1 MRAVL
6 VQARLR
12 EPIERGDVTLLFR
25 RWRRCQA
32 VAGHHYRTAAGRLVV
47 DAVDEVAVAAITDGD
62 ARRAGYP
69 DAAALVDDLRGSA
82 DLPIYRLAVRA
93 LEGPDPRD
101 VLAGKA
107 ALTARERRELDER
120 LARLDRS
127 STHGPWTAATLDLIA
142 ERPAVRAPDLAAELG
157 RETLP
162 FKTDVRK
169 LKNLGLTLSL
179 PVGYRLSPRGAAY
192 RRRRRRQT
200 PAGGRAMPPLDDPT

>member
-1 MRAVL
+1 MSGVL

-25 RWRRCQA
+25 RWRRCQV
-32 VAGHHYRTAAGRLVV
+32 VAGHDYRTAAGRLAV
-47 DAVDEVAVAAITDGD
+47 DAVDEVAPAAITDID

-69 DAAALVDDLRGSA
+69 DAAALVDDLRGST

-93 LEGPDPRD
+93 LAGPDPRD
-101 VLAGKA
+101 VLAGRSR
-107 ALTARERRELDER
+107 LTAQERSDLDQR

-127 STHGPWTAATLDLIA
+127 STHGPWTDATLELIA
-142 ERPAVRAPDLAAELG
+142 ERPGVRAPDLAAQLG

-179 PVGYRLSPRGAAY
+179 PVGYRLSPRGEAY
-192 RRRRRRQT
+192 RRRRRR
-200 PAGGRAMPPLDDPT
+200 

>member
-1 MRAVL
+1 VSGVL

-12 EPIERGDVTLLFR
+12 EPIARGEVTLLFR

-47 DAVDEVAVAAITDGD
+47 DAVDEVAASAITGGD
-62 ARRAGYP
+62 ARQAGYS
-69 DAAALVDDLRGSA
+69 DAAALVADLRGDA
-82 DLPIYRLAVRA
+82 GLPIYRLAVRPLA
-93 LEGPDPRD
+93 GPDPRD

-107 ALTARERRELDER
+107 SLTAEDRRGIDQR

-127 STHGPWTAATLDLIA
+127 STHGPWTAATLRLIA
-142 ERPAVRAPDLAAELG
+142 ERPGVRAPDLAAELG

-162 FKTDVRK
+162 FKADVRK

-179 PVGYRLSPRGAAY
+179 RVGYRLSPRGEAY
-192 RRRRRRQT
+192 R
-200 PAGGRAMPPLDDPT
+200 GR